1 MSQHADRRPAPRPGV
16 LRSAVLGAAAVLV
29 LAGCSSDGGS
39 GAPPEDVMAEART
52 QLDETTGVHI
62 SLATDELPDGTDGV
76 LEATGVGTHAPA
88 FEGDI
93 KVMINRVTVTVPV
106 VALKGTVHAKLPFT
120 TRYAEIDPA
129 EYGAP
134 DPARLMAT
142 DGGISAWLT
151 EATGLKEGDRT
162 RQGEAVLTSY
172 TGTVPG
178 SAVTSVI
185 PSADETADF
194 DATFEVDDAG
204 RLVEA
209 LVTGPFY
216 GSAGDVAYTVSL
228 SDYGTDKE
236 ITAP

>member
-1 MSQHADRRPAPRPGV
+1 MSQHRRPAPRSGV

-88 FEGDI
+88 FEGEI
-93 KVMINRVTVTVPV
+93 KATLNGAPVTVPV
-106 VALKGTVHAKLPFT
+106 VAVGGTVHAKLPLLS
-120 TRYAEIDPA
+120 RYVPIDPA

-151 EATGLKEGDRT
+151 EATGVEEGDRT
-162 RQGEAVLTSY
+162 RDGDAVLTSY
-172 TGTVPG
+172 TGSVPG
-178 SAVTSVI
+178 SAVSAVI
-185 PSADETADF
+185 PSADRTADF

-204 RLVEA
+204 RLVQA

-216 GSAGDVAYTVSL
+216 GSAGDVSYTVTL
-228 SDYGTDKE
+228 SDYGTDEE